1 MSMIREQGPAAE
13 MRPVSAMVDDL
24 ASELL
29 KRLGAVA
36 DSEPARRAIGS
47 LLRDRIDESLGVT
60 QATGIGPP
68 RAPIPLK
75 LEIATY
81 RARLPELLAHLG
93 EYVLIKGYD
102 IIGFFPDRSS
112 ARQMGYDRFGYVP
125 MLIKEIQEKERIYY
139 IPGFVP

>member
-93 EYVLIKGYD
+93 E
-102 IIGFFPDRSS
+102 
-112 ARQMGYDRFGYVP
+112 
-125 MLIKEIQEKERIYY
+125 
-139 IPGFVP
+139 